1 MILRRTSKETRRMYS
16 SYHEELKAGAIA
28 IMQEQILDEIREK
41 SREKGRDEARIE
53 ARIELLVQL
62 VDKRGLLDD
71 STRER
76 IEHCRDQSQLQQ
88 WFDRAITATTA
99 AAIFDAP

>member
-1 MILRRTSKETRRMYS
+1 MILRPTSEETRRMYS

-28 IMQEQILDEIREK
+28 IMQEQILDEIREE
-41 SREKGRDEARIE
+41 SRNAARID

-62 VDKRGLLDD
+62 LDKRGLLDQ

-76 IEHCRDQSQLQQ
+76 IEHCRDQAQLQR

-99 AAIFDAP
+99 AAIFDAA